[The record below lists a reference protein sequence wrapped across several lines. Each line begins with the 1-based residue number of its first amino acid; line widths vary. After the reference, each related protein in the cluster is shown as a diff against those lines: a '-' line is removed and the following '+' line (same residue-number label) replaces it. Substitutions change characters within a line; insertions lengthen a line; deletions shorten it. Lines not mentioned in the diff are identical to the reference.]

1 MYERMFDTEEMAGQR
16 RLELA
21 EVQSQ
26 VSVCVCVTSVCVCG
40 GGEGGGLKD
49 CIASFIFS
57 PFPSS
62 C

>member
-1 MYERMFDTEEMAGQR
+1 MYPCTCMYERIFDTEEMAGQR

-40 GGEGGGLKD
+40 GGGREVG
-49 CIASFIFS
+49 
-57 PFPSS
+57 
-62 C
+62 